1 MTTNEYG
8 TSQYG
13 NDRYGNT
20 QYDPPDQ
27 HQAMRYVA
35 LGARFVGYLVYF
47 YVIVVEIFLFLGFIL
62 LLFGAN
68 TSAGFVEWVYR
79 NLDRAMNPFRGIF
92 TPIELGMTGGNE
104 VESVF
109 DTSILFAMIIYAIL
123 GIAAHAAIHWLTVR
137 IRRIERTQHD
147 EQLRYENQLLRDQL
161 ARTAHAPATADPTP
175 VNAPPPAPPA
185 PPDPPR
191 PPGN

>member
-8 TSQYG
+8 TTQYG
-13 NDRYGNT
+13 NDQYGNPR
-20 QYDPPDQ
+20 YAPPDE
-27 HQAMRYVA
+27 HQPMRYVA
-35 LGARFVGYLVYF
+35 IGARFVGYLVYF
-47 YVIVVEIFLFLGFIL
+47 YVIVVEIFLFLGFLL

-79 NLDRAMNPFRGIF
+79 NLDRAMTPFRGIF

-109 DTSILFAMIIYAIL
+109 DTSILFAMMIYAIVGL
-123 GIAAHAAIHWLTVR
+123 AAHAAIHWLTVR
-137 IRRIERTQHD
+137 IRRLERSRHE

-161 ARTAHAPATADPTP
+161 ARTAQATADPTP
-175 VNAPPPAPPA
+175 VNAPPPPA
-185 PPDPPR
+185 PPR
-191 PPGN
+191 PPGI